1 MRIIKSRSTKIPKS
15 DFNIATIGSFDGIH
29 IGHKKILQTLTK
41 IAKKNNG
48 KSILITF
55 WPHPRYVLKKNNDF
69 KLLTSLDEKIKLFEK
84 NKIDILYI
92 VDFSLKFSKV
102 SANKF
107 IENILLEKL
116 KINCLLI
123 GYNNNFGRNR
133 EGNIRYL
140 EENKKKF
147 DIDIISIPKQSVD
160 KISISSTKIRE
171 YLNNGKINSANRLL
185 GRKYSLIGQIV
196 KGIGIGRK
204 INFPTANIE
213 IDEPKKLLPKSGV
226 YAVEVILNRKIYL
239 GMLNIGYNPTIKNEK
254 KSIEVNI
261 FEFSEDIYNNKIS
274 INFIRRIRNEK
285 KFKNL
290 NELKKQLIKDKK
302 KVKSI

>member
-1 MRIIKSRSTKIPKS
+1 MRIIKNNITKIPKS

-185 GRKYSLIGQIV
+185 GRKYSINGKIV
-196 KGIGIGRK
+196 KGNGIGRK

-261 FEFSEDIYNNKIS
+261 FKFSEDIYNNKIS

-290 NELKKQLIKDKK
+290 NELKKQLIIDKK

>member
-1 MRIIKSRSTKIPKS
+1 MRIIKNNITKISKS
-15 DFNIATIGSFDGIH
+15 DFNIATLGSFDGIH

-55 WPHPRYVLKKNNDF
+55 WPHPRYVLKKNNNF

-92 VDFSLKFSKV
+92 VDFSLKFSKF

-185 GRKYSLIGQIV
+185 GRKYSINGKIV
-196 KGIGIGRK
+196 KGNGIGRK

-302 KVKSI
+302 KVKST

>member
-1 MRIIKSRSTKIPKS
+1 MRIIKNNITKIPKS

-140 EENKKKF
+140 EQNKKKF

-185 GRKYSLIGQIV
+185 GRKYSINGKIV
-196 KGIGIGRK
+196 KGNGIGRK

-261 FEFSEDIYNNKIS
+261 FKFSEDIYNNKIS

-285 KFKNL
+285 KFKSL
-290 NELKKQLIKDKK
+290 NELKKQLIIDKK

>member
-1 MRIIKSRSTKIPKS
+1 MRIIKNNITKITKS

-92 VDFSLKFSKV
+92 VDFSLKFSKF

-147 DIDIISIPKQSVD
+147 DVDIISIPKQSVD

-185 GRKYSLIGQIV
+185 GRKYSINGKIV
-196 KGIGIGRK
+196 RGNGIGRK

-226 YAVEVILNRKIYL
+226 YAVEVILNKKIYL

-261 FEFSEDIYNNKIS
+261 FKFSEDIYNNKIS

-290 NELKKQLIKDKK
+290 NELKKQLIIDKK

>member
-1 MRIIKSRSTKIPKS
+1 MRIIKNNITKIPKS

-171 YLNNGKINSANRLL
+171 YLNNGKISSANRLL
-185 GRKYSLIGQIV
+185 GRKYSINGKIV
-196 KGIGIGRK
+196 KGNGIGRK

-226 YAVEVILNRKIYL
+226 YAVKVILNKKIYL

>member
-1 MRIIKSRSTKIPKS
+1 MRIIKNNITKIPKS

-171 YLNNGKINSANRLL
+171 YLNNGKISSANRLL
-185 GRKYSLIGQIV
+185 GRKYSINGKV
-196 KGIGIGRK
+196 VRGNGIGRK

-226 YAVEVILNRKIYL
+226 YAVEVILNKKIYL

>member
-1 MRIIKSRSTKIPKS
+1 MRIIKNNITKIPKS

-92 VDFSLKFSKV
+92 VDFSLKFSKI

-185 GRKYSLIGQIV
+185 GRKYSINGKIV
-196 KGIGIGRK
+196 KGNGIGRK

>member
-1 MRIIKSRSTKIPKS
+1 MRIIKNNITKITKS

-69 KLLTSLDEKIKLFEK
+69 KLLTSLEEKIKLFEK

-171 YLNNGKINSANRLL
+171 YLNNGKISSANRLL
-185 GRKYSLIGQIV
+185 GRKYSINGKV
-196 KGIGIGRK
+196 VRGNGIGRK

-290 NELKKQLIKDKK
+290 NELKKQLIIDKK

>member
-1 MRIIKSRSTKIPKS
+1 MRIIKNNITKIPKS

-171 YLNNGKINSANRLL
+171 YLNNGKISSANRLL
-185 GRKYSLIGQIV
+185 GRKYSINGKV
-196 KGIGIGRK
+196 VRGNGIGRK

-226 YAVEVILNRKIYL
+226 YAVEVILNKKIYL

-290 NELKKQLIKDKK
+290 NELKKQLIIDKK

>member
-1 MRIIKSRSTKIPKS
+1 MRIIKNNITKIPKS

-69 KLLTSLDEKIKLFEK
+69 KLLTSLEEKIKLFEK

-171 YLNNGKINSANRLL
+171 YLNNGKISSANRLL
-185 GRKYSLIGQIV
+185 GRKHSINGKV
-196 KGIGIGRK
+196 VRGNGIGRK

-290 NELKKQLIKDKK
+290 NELKKQLIIDKK

>member
-1 MRIIKSRSTKIPKS
+1 MRIIKNNITKIPKS

-171 YLNNGKINSANRLL
+171 YLNNGKINSANQLL
-185 GRKYSLIGQIV
+185 GRKYLINGKIV
-196 KGIGIGRK
+196 KGNGIGRK

-290 NELKKQLIKDKK
+290 NELKKQLIIDKK

>member
-1 MRIIKSRSTKIPKS
+1 MKIIKSNTIKIPKS
-15 DFNIATIGSFDGIH
+15 NFNITTIGSFDGIH
-29 IGHKKILQTLTK
+29 LGHKKILQTITK
-41 IAKKNNG
+41 SAKKNNG

-185 GRKYSLIGQIV
+185 GRKYSINGKIV
-196 KGIGIGRK
+196 KGNGIGRK

>member
-1 MRIIKSRSTKIPKS
+1 MRIIKNNITKIPKS

-171 YLNNGKINSANRLL
+171 YLNNGKISSANRLL
-185 GRKYSLIGQIV
+185 GRKYSINGKV
-196 KGIGIGRK
+196 VRGNGIGRK

-239 GMLNIGYNPTIKNEK
+239 GMLNIGYNQTIKNEK

-290 NELKKQLIKDKK
+290 NELKKQLIIDKK

>member
-1 MRIIKSRSTKIPKS
+1 MRIIKNNITKIPKS

-171 YLNNGKINSANRLL
+171 YLNNGKISSANRLL
-185 GRKYSLIGQIV
+185 GRKYSINGKV
-196 KGIGIGRK
+196 VRGNGIGRK

>member
-1 MRIIKSRSTKIPKS
+1 MRIIKNNITKIPKS

-41 IAKKNNG
+41 TAKKNNG

-185 GRKYSLIGQIV
+185 GRKYSINGKIV
-196 KGIGIGRK
+196 RGNGIGRK

-290 NELKKQLIKDKK
+290 NELKKQLIIDKK

>member
-1 MRIIKSRSTKIPKS
+1 MRIIKNNITKIPKS

-185 GRKYSLIGQIV
+185 GRKYSINGKIV
-196 KGIGIGRK
+196 KGNGIGRK

-226 YAVEVILNRKIYL
+226 YAVKIILNRKIYL

>member
-1 MRIIKSRSTKIPKS
+1 MRIIKNNITKIPKS

-185 GRKYSLIGQIV
+185 GRKYSINGKIV
-196 KGIGIGRK
+196 KGNGIGRK

-226 YAVEVILNRKIYL
+226 YAVEVILNKKIYL

-302 KVKSI
+302 KIKSI

>member
-1 MRIIKSRSTKIPKS
+1 MRIIKNNITKIPKS

-123 GYNNNFGRNR
+123 GYNNNFGKNR

-140 EENKKKF
+140 EENNKKF
-147 DIDIISIPKQSVD
+147 DIDIISIPKQSVE

-171 YLNNGKINSANRLL
+171 YLNNGKISSANRLL
-185 GRKYSLIGQIV
+185 GRKYSINGKV
-196 KGIGIGRK
+196 VRGNGIGRK

-226 YAVEVILNRKIYL
+226 YAVKIILNRKIYL

-261 FEFSEDIYNNKIS
+261 FKFSEDIYNNKIS

-290 NELKKQLIKDKK
+290 NELKKQLIIDKK

>member
-1 MRIIKSRSTKIPKS
+1 MRIIKNNITKIPKS

-55 WPHPRYVLKKNNDF
+55 WPHPRYVLKKNNVF

-171 YLNNGKINSANRLL
+171 YLNNGKISSANRLL
-185 GRKYSLIGQIV
+185 GRKHSINGKV
-196 KGIGIGRK
+196 VRGNGIGRK

>member
-1 MRIIKSRSTKIPKS
+1 MKIIKNNITKIPKS

-55 WPHPRYVLKKNNDF
+55 WPHPRYILKKNNDF

-185 GRKYSLIGQIV
+185 GRKYSINGKIV
-196 KGIGIGRK
+196 KGNGIGRK

>member
-1 MRIIKSRSTKIPKS
+1 MRIIKNNITKISKS
-15 DFNIATIGSFDGIH
+15 DFNIATLGSFDGIH

-55 WPHPRYVLKKNNDF
+55 WPHPRYVLKKNNNF

-92 VDFSLKFSKV
+92 VDFSLKFSKF

-185 GRKYSLIGQIV
+185 GRKYSINGKIV
-196 KGIGIGRK
+196 RGNGIGRK

>member
-1 MRIIKSRSTKIPKS
+1 MRIIKNNITKIPKS

-171 YLNNGKINSANRLL
+171 YLNNGKISSANRLL
-185 GRKYSLIGQIV
+185 GRKYSINGKV
-196 KGIGIGRK
+196 VRGNGIGRK

-239 GMLNIGYNPTIKNEK
+239 GMLNNGYNPTIKNEK

-290 NELKKQLIKDKK
+290 NELKKQLIIDKK

>member
-1 MRIIKSRSTKIPKS
+1 MRIIKNNITKIPKS

-185 GRKYSLIGQIV
+185 GRKYSINGKIV
-196 KGIGIGRK
+196 KGNGIGRK

-226 YAVEVILNRKIYL
+226 YAVEVVLSRKIYL

-261 FEFSEDIYNNKIS
+261 FKFSEDIYNNKIS

-290 NELKKQLIKDKK
+290 NELKKQLIIDKK

>member
-1 MRIIKSRSTKIPKS
+1 MRIIKNNITKIPKS

-55 WPHPRYVLKKNNDF
+55 WPHPRYVLKKNNNF

-92 VDFSLKFSKV
+92 VDFSLKFSKF

-185 GRKYSLIGQIV
+185 GRKYSINGKIV
-196 KGIGIGRK
+196 KGNGIGRK

-302 KVKSI
+302 KVKST

>member
-1 MRIIKSRSTKIPKS
+1 MRIIKNNITKIPKS

-185 GRKYSLIGQIV
+185 GRKYSINGKIV
-196 KGIGIGRK
+196 KGNGIGRK

>member
-1 MRIIKSRSTKIPKS
+1 MRIIKNNITKIPKS

-185 GRKYSLIGQIV
+185 GRKYSINGKIV
-196 KGIGIGRK
+196 KGNGIGRK

-290 NELKKQLIKDKK
+290 NELKKQLIIDKK

>member
-1 MRIIKSRSTKIPKS
+1 MRIIKNNITKIPKS

-140 EENKKKF
+140 EQNKKKF

-171 YLNNGKINSANRLL
+171 YLNNGKISSANRLL
-185 GRKYSLIGQIV
+185 GRKYSINGKV
-196 KGIGIGRK
+196 VRGNGIGRK

-290 NELKKQLIKDKK
+290 NELKKQLIIDKK

>member
-1 MRIIKSRSTKIPKS
+1 MRIIKNNITKITKS

-171 YLNNGKINSANRLL
+171 YLNNGKISSANRLL
-185 GRKYSLIGQIV
+185 GRKYSINGKV
-196 KGIGIGRK
+196 VRGNGIGRK

-226 YAVEVILNRKIYL
+226 YAVKIILNRKIYL

-290 NELKKQLIKDKK
+290 NELKKQLIIDKK

>member
-1 MRIIKSRSTKIPKS
+1 MRIIKNNITKIPKS

-171 YLNNGKINSANRLL
+171 YLNNGKISSANRLL
-185 GRKYSLIGQIV
+185 GRKYSINGKV
-196 KGIGIGRK
+196 VRGNGIGRK

-290 NELKKQLIKDKK
+290 NELKKQLIIDKK

>member
-1 MRIIKSRSTKIPKS
+1 MRKIKNNITKIPKS

-92 VDFSLKFSKV
+92 VDFSLKFSKF

-185 GRKYSLIGQIV
+185 GRKYSINGKIV
-196 KGIGIGRK
+196 RGNGIGRK

-226 YAVEVILNRKIYL
+226 YAVEVILNKKIYL

-290 NELKKQLIKDKK
+290 NELKKQLIIDKK

>member
-1 MRIIKSRSTKIPKS
+1 MRIIKNNITKITKS

-140 EENKKKF
+140 EQNKKKF

-171 YLNNGKINSANRLL
+171 YLNNGKISSANRLL
-185 GRKYSLIGQIV
+185 GRKYSINGKV
-196 KGIGIGRK
+196 VRGNGIGRK

-226 YAVEVILNRKIYL
+226 YAVEVILNKKIYL
-239 GMLNIGYNPTIKNEK
+239 GMLNNGYNPTIKNEK

-261 FEFSEDIYNNKIS
+261 FKFSEDIYNNKIS

-290 NELKKQLIKDKK
+290 NELKKQLIIDKK

>member
-1 MRIIKSRSTKIPKS
+1 MRIIKNNITKIPKS

-92 VDFSLKFSKV
+92 VDFSLKFSKF

-185 GRKYSLIGQIV
+185 GRKYSINGKIV
-196 KGIGIGRK
+196 KGNGIGRK

-213 IDEPKKLLPKSGV
+213 IDEPKKLLPKSGE
-226 YAVEVILNRKIYL
+226 YAGEVILNRKIYL